1 MKNTTLCYIKQNDK
15 YLMLHRTKKSDDP
28 NEGKWIGIGGHTE
41 DGESPEEC
49 VLREVREETGL
60 RLTEFRYRALI
71 TFVSDVYETE
81 YMHLYT
87 ASAYDGR
94 LINECN
100 EGELQWVPVDQIMN
114 LPMWEGDK
122 LFLPCIMDESNGF
135 FSMKLVYEGDRL
147 VKHTLYEY

>member
-28 NEGKWIGIGGHTE
+28 NEGKWIGIGGHIE
-41 DGESPEEC
+41 EGESPEEC
-49 VLREVREETGL
+49 VVREVREETGL
-60 RLTEFRYRALI
+60 ILKEFRYRALI
-71 TFVSDVYETE
+71 TFTSDLYETE
-81 YMHLYT
+81 YMHLFT
-87 ASAYDGR
+87 ADKIEGAITD
-94 LINECN
+94 NCE
-100 EGELQWVPVDQIMN
+100 EGELEWIESDKVME

>member
-28 NEGKWIGIGGHTE
+28 NEGKWIGIGGHME

-49 VLREVREETGL
+49 V
-60 RLTEFRYRALI
+60 
-71 TFVSDVYETE
+71 
-81 YMHLYT
+81 
-87 ASAYDGR
+87 YDGR
-94 LINECN
+94 LIDECN